1 VPFSATA
8 YTEEIGRMVHPL
20 FRFAGA
26 AHIFKKGSW
35 CGEKKGIR
43 GLFNIEESRNG
54 AILISCIKISG
65 FTLY

>member
-8 YTEEIGRMVHPL
+8 HTEEIGRMAHPL

-43 GLFNIEESRNG
+43 GLF
-54 AILISCIKISG
+54 ILKNRR
-65 FTLY
+65 TVLY